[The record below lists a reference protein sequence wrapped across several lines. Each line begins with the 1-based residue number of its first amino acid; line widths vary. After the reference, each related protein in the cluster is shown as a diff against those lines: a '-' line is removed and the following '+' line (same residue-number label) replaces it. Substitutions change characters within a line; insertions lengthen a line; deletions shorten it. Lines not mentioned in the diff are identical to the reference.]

1 MVIITTTLFTT
12 MTSTNSNRVKNKVI
26 LSAILITAVV
36 VTGVFLAS
44 PVISFV
50 TAIQSSNMTI
60 NESGIFK
67 DQSPKI
73 NGSINVF

>member
-1 MVIITTTLFTT
+1 MIRKD
-12 MTSTNSNRVKNKVI
+12 SNGVKNMVI
-26 LSAILITAVV
+26 LSTILITAVV
-36 VTGVFLAS
+36 VTGVFLAG